1 MFLRLDLI
9 HSVKAGSIENQYQK
23 YLGYYEKLKENLWG
37 VSISEPFTMDHI
49 EMVLYIDRDEEFI
62 VRRLEREKRCGK
74 VERTDVNH
82 VKFTADVFDAGEMI
96 PWIRT
101 FTGRIESLHCSNKAV
116 EKLIFEDIEAMKALY
131 GVDEDV
137 I

>member
-1 MFLRLDLI
+1 
-9 HSVKAGSIENQYQK
+9 
-23 YLGYYEKLKENLWG
+23 
-37 VSISEPFTMDHI
+37 MDHL
-49 EMVLYIDRDEEFI
+49 EMVIHVEKGEEYI

-74 VERTDVNH
+74 VERLDVNRI
-82 VKFTADVFDAGEMI
+82 KFTADVFDAGEMI

-116 EKLIFEDIEAMKALY
+116 EKQIFEDFEAMKALY
-131 GVDEDV
+131 GGDEDV